1 MIEQDLSFISFQEVL
16 TINQKIQLKQKF
28 ESNDNYSHSCSPTR
42 DIDIVLNSL

>member
-28 ESNDNYSHSCSPTR
+28 ELKDNYFHSCSLTR
-42 DIDIVLNSL
+42 DINIVLNNL